1 MVQERLGRGEFKP
14 ETTRVLHFVRN
25 PEAEQQR
32 EAAVARIEEL
42 GLENAALRG
51 QLQQLEIQQRQQQ
64 RPGQGTAAGAAEE
77 HGVAA
82 AVSEAEI
89 AILKR
94 KVRCSS
100 QSSPEPQFHC
110 TSA

>member
-1 MVQERLGRGEFKP
+1 MQERLGRGEFNP
-14 ETTRVLHFVRN
+14 DTTRVLHFVRN

-32 EAAVARIEEL
+32 ETAVARIEEL
-42 GLENAALRG
+42 ELENTALRG
-51 QLQQLEIQQRQQQ
+51 QLQQLEVQQRQQQ
-64 RPGQGTAAGAAEE
+64 QPGQGTAAGAAEE

-94 KVRCSS
+94 KVCCS
-100 QSSPEPQFHC
+100 PQLAADTYFHC
-110 TSA
+110 NIA